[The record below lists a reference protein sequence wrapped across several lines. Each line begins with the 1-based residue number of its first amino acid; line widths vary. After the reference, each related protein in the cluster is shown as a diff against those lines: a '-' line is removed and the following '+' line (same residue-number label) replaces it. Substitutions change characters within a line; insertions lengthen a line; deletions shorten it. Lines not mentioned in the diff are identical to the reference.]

1 VRAILPLILSTLAFA
16 GEPVIVLDYTG
27 GFRPP
32 RKSKEPYLAIFADGK
47 IRARNPFTKDKPR
60 EIKMSKEQVKKLLAE
75 LAPKI
80 QQIKKWPGEGP
91 AITDASTTVI
101 RVGKKSAKQYALGFL
116 AEQLPKHKQ
125 VQALWAARQRLDLI
139 YNVTWVGG
147 EKKAKAH
154 LATANK
160 ALKKAWPK
168 AKPFTFDEMAAYRA
182 SITFRRQEATRS
194 IAVTLKDGKVHVDK
208 SG

>member
-1 VRAILPLILSTLAFA
+1 M
-16 GEPVIVLDYTG
+16 LDYTG
-27 GFRPP
+27 GFTPERL
-32 RKSKEPYLAIFADGK
+32 SKEPYLAIYEDG
-47 IRARNPFTKDKPR
+47 RVRVRNPFTKDKPR

-80 QQIKKWPGEGP
+80 KQLKKWPADGP

-101 RVGKKSAKQYALGFL
+101 HIGKKSAKQYALGFL

-125 VQALWAARQRLDLI
+125 VQALWSARQRLNLI

-147 EKKAKAH
+147 EKKARAH

-168 AKPFTFDEMAAYRA
+168 AKPFTFDEMSAYRS
-182 SITFRRQEATRS
+182 SITFRRQEAKRS
-194 IAVTLKDGKVHVDK
+194 IAITLKDGKVHVDK

>member
-1 VRAILPLILSTLAFA
+1 MRTFVLLVLSTLALA

-27 GFRPP
+27 GFSPP
-32 RKSKEPYLAIFADGK
+32 RESKEPYLAIFADGR
-47 IRARNPFTKDKPR
+47 IRARNPYTKDKPR
-60 EIKMSKEQVKKLLAE
+60 EDKMSKEQVKELLAE

-80 QQIKKWPGEGP
+80 KQLKKWPGKGP

-101 RVGKKSAKQYALGFL
+101 RVGKSSARQYALGFL

-125 VQALWAARQRLDLI
+125 VQALWAARQRLNLI
-139 YNVTWVGG
+139 YNVTMVGG

-168 AKPFTFDEMAAYRA
+168 AKPFTVHEMAAYRA
-182 SITFRRQEATRS
+182 SITFRRQDGKRS